1 MFIVLFSALVA
12 VASASYRCG
21 DNGNWYFC
29 NLKLNEIHIVM
40 THNSLSFKR
49 GIAKNQSR
57 NLVSQFRDGVRGFN
71 FDLYPCPQLGYPNP
85 NCDVIW
91 TQHGGLFQD
100 YDPTKEIKALVA
112 ELQKSEYRD
121 EVIVVQLQNG
131 LDGNRIESREIDYL
145 TGLFGELLI
154 QKEKEYLD
162 NANLRDAIEADQRVY
177 LTTNEEA
184 DDKKYFFRSADVIG
198 ENHWKWKKCN
208 RLIKRV
214 RKEMPLTCRT
224 GPTTKCKKNWEGKP
238 ILLMNSM
245 CGVPDYTNKKCRLL
259 KNAKRMS
266 SSSIFD
272 DSRYPNILMVDFYH
286 KGEVFEAQRCLRAGN
301 VGGNGCE
308 TCDKME

>member
-1 MFIVLFSALVA
+1 MLISVKTMSQLYMFIVLFSALVA

-121 EVIVVQLQNG
+121 EVRMMTFNFYNHTCWHFIAHNIHQPC
-131 LDGNRIESREIDYL
+131 YF
-145 TGLFGELLI
+145 TG
-154 QKEKEYLD
+154 Y
-162 NANLRDAIEADQRVY
+162 
-177 LTTNEEA
+177 
-184 DDKKYFFRSADVIG
+184 
-198 ENHWKWKKCN
+198 C
-208 RLIKRV
+208 
-214 RKEMPLTCRT
+214 
-224 GPTTKCKKNWEGKP
+224 GPVAE
-238 ILLMNSM
+238 
-245 CGVPDYTNKKCRLL
+245 
-259 KNAKRMS
+259 
-266 SSSIFD
+266 
-272 DSRYPNILMVDFYH
+272 
-286 KGEVFEAQRCLRAGN
+286 RAWWQQ
-301 VGGNGCE
+301 
-308 TCDKME
+308 DRR